1 MKKHPKIILLFSLI
15 VIMGM
20 PALAQAR
27 YGDRS
32 EGYDCC
38 SDPEGSWGWGG
49 GKSLNEDQ
57 QKTFEK
63 IMTEHRSKVETVRLD
78 IRSKHMEL
86 KYLSQ
91 NAKTEPKTI
100 SALVQDIKTLEIKL
114 AELRKEAA
122 TALQKELGM
131 SPGRSYALMGNA
143 GGRGEFRHK
152 SRAHRYMP

>member
-1 MKKHPKIILLFSLI
+1 
-15 VIMGM
+15 MGI
-20 PALAQAR
+20 PNLAQAR
-27 YGDRS
+27 YGERNDD
-32 EGYDCC
+32 YNCC
-38 SDPEGSWGWGG
+38 SAPDGTWGWGG
-49 GKSLNEDQ
+49 GNSLNESQ

-63 IMTEHRSKVETVRLD
+63 IMTEHRNKVDPVHLD

-86 KYLSQ
+86 NYLSQ

-114 AELRKEAA
+114 TELRKETS

-131 SPGRSYALMGNA
+131 SPDQSYALMGGA

-152 SRAHRYMP
+152 SRRHRYLP